1 MSTCKSWMKYSWE
14 GHVCE
19 IPPWETDP
27 EGLCILHSLVSEKDK
42 NAFDQALQAKL
53 AREDYDFREVYF
65 PGPVSFAK
73 QKFTK
78 LANFHGAKFVGWGD
92 FREAEFLEG
101 AEFSSAR
108 FVQAA
113 LFEKARF
120 AGQVLFKSVG
130 IAGEADFRSTS
141 FDGPAIFQNVNE
153 RRETTGRLP
162 LIAYF
167 QNLTFGPQGNLRFQ
181 DLSLALASFLGT
193 DMRRLEF
200 HNIRWYSYQGRQAI
214 YDEILLRSKG
224 SHYVLNLTPW
234 REQGLDYEGLCARV
248 EELYR
253 YLKLDYELE
262 GDLKQAGDFHFGEM
276 EMHRQASFWRRWFP
290 FSWYNLY
297 LVLSGYGE
305 RPFRALGCLVGLV
318 AGMAFLLQWLGL
330 KTPDGQSAGFGEAVI
345 YLLELSS
352 LMRPEWPKPITTGGH
367 FLSALSHFLI
377 LGQAAM
383 FLLAIRNRL
392 GRRH

>member
-1 MSTCKSWMKYSWE
+1 MSTCKGWMKYSWE

-19 IPPWETDP
+19 NPPWEADP
-27 EGLCILHSLVSEKDK
+27 DGLCILHSLVSEKDK
-42 NAFDQALQAKL
+42 KAFDQALQAKL
-53 AREDYDFREVYF
+53 AREDYDFREVFF

-120 AGQVLFKSVG
+120 AGQVLFKG
-130 IAGEADFRSTS
+130 TEIGGEADFRGAS
-141 FDGPAIFQNVNE
+141 FDGPAAFQNINE
-153 RRETTGRLP
+153 RREATGRLP

-181 DLSLALASFLGT
+181 DLSLGLASFLGT

-200 HNIRWYSYQGRQAI
+200 HNVRWYFFRGRQVI
-214 YDEILLRSKG
+214 YDEILLRGKG
-224 SHYVLNLTPW
+224 GPYVLSFNPL
-234 REQGLDYEGLCARV
+234 REHGFSYEGLCARV
-248 EELYR
+248 GELYR
-253 YLKLDYELE
+253 YLKLDYEQE
-262 GDLKQAGDFHFGEM
+262 GDLKQAGDFHYGEM
-276 EMHRQASFWRRWFP
+276 EMHRQSSFWRRWFP

-305 RPFRALGCLVGLV
+305 RPLRALGCLVGLV

-330 KTPDGQSAGFGEAVI
+330 KTPEGHSAGFGEAVI
-345 YLLELSS
+345 YLLELAS
-352 LMRPEWPKPITTGGH
+352 LLRPEWPKPITTGGH